1 MNGLEAWA
9 EWRRLDQPELK
20 VPKDSLVDQIPTKLP
35 YPNSE
40 ISNNSE
46 QLNKVTSSPNK
57 ITDKV
62 WLDVN

>member
-20 VPKDSLVDQIPTKLP
+20 VPKDALVDQIHTKLS

-62 WLDVN
+62 WWYVN